1 MEDSSDYKKD
11 TDNDPFGG
19 IFSNDELARRSESR
33 DDFLELH
40 GIEKQ
45 KHNLTIYSSM
55 IDELSEKTLE
65 GLNIDQRNAV
75 TKISKFLA
83 GGYRTKYFTLY
94 GGPGFGKSYSIVR
107 ALQGIPVDDIIAA
120 APSHF
125 AKNVLQNFLGEAYK
139 VTTIAALLGKRVT
152 FNDKGEQVLVRIKGM
167 PPPILKYRVI
177 LIDEGSM
184 IHDETA
190 YELMEYVEGARKFLI
205 VLGDYCQLPPVKQ
218 SEDSLFFDNIS
229 AELTI
234 PMRFTGPIFELVST
248 IRAEIIKI
256 REGSIPTLN
265 ILNNATDRVS
275 KVTETGTGYIFLK
288 HIKFVIDAAV
298 RRFKKGKGT
307 QYVRILAYRN
317 KTIDLLNDQIRKEL
331 YGAGANQ
338 FEPGELI
345 ICEGGFTHKV
355 GRKVN
360 ALINNGELFVVKF
373 TKDIK
378 GPYDIPCKEMY
389 FENKSFSQKIITV
402 ATRGRAKYDRVL
414 KELVDKAKKNPSGWA
429 AVYKFKESFA
439 YFKFAY
445 ASSIHKAQGSSIA
458 HVFIMEDDIYATRA
472 TTTKEKLQS
481 LYVGVSRASYR
492 VYIYNKDFPVNN
504 KGLIKEHLILDSD
517 EYS

>member
-1 MEDSSDYKKD
+1 MDDFSDYKKD
-11 TDNDPFGG
+11 TK
-19 IFSNDELARRSESR
+19 R

-40 GIEKQ
+40 GIKKQ
-45 KHNLTIYSSM
+45 KHNLTIYSAM
-55 IDELSEKTLE
+55 INELTEESLE

-75 TKISKFLA
+75 IKISRFLA
-83 GGYRTKYFTLY
+83 GDYTADYFTVY

-125 AKNVLQNFLGEAYK
+125 AKNVLKDFLGDAYK

-152 FNDKGEQVLVRIKGM
+152 FNDKGEQILVRIKGM

-190 YELMEYVEGARKFLI
+190 YELLEYVQKNRKFLI
-205 VLGDYCQLPPVKQ
+205 ILGDYCQLPPVKQ
-218 SEDSLFFDNIS
+218 AEDSLFFDSIS

-234 PMRFTGPIFELVST
+234 PMRFTGPIFDLVST

-275 KVTETGTGYIFLK
+275 KITDTGTGYIFLK

-317 KTIDLLNDQIRKEL
+317 KTIDLLNEQIRKEL

-338 FEPGELI
+338 YEPGELV
-345 ICEGGFTHKV
+345 ICEGGFSIKAGKKV
-355 GRKVN
+355 HT
-360 ALINNGELFVVKF
+360 LINNGELFVVKF
-373 TKDIK
+373 TKDII
-378 GPYDIPCKEMY
+378 GPYEIPCKRMY
-389 FENKSFSQKIITV
+389 FENKSFSYKIITV
-402 ATRGRAKYDRVL
+402 ATKGKQKYDKIL
-414 KELVDKAKKNPSGWA
+414 AELVAKAKKNPQGWA

-439 YFKFAY
+439 YFRFAY

-481 LYVGVSRASYR
+481 LYVGISRASYR

-504 KGLIKEHLILDSD
+504 KGLIREHLILDSD